1 MNNFFGNSPRH
12 KIKPIFLGDERVG
25 KTSIIA
31 KYTNSEYKNDTKID
45 FYTKNIELLEEKVNL
60 MIFDIKGHHSF
71 EKIIIPYIKDV
82 NAFIIIFDLTY
93 LSSFYNVGE
102 WINKIKKYNK
112 IISNEYYPI
121 LLIGNKRD
129 LEKERVI
136 KYEEAEKFAIYNK
149 LLYIE
154 MSKNDDIIR
163 LNMTLET
170 YFYKILTLNNRHDE
184 PSSCNINYIN
194 YINYSNVF
202 DDKDEHKLKKSNN
215 SKLVSSKSLDN
226 IELLDDKYKGNKYY
240 YECKKTISQCN
251 IL

>member
-194 YINYSNVF
+194 YSNVF